1 MQFNNSLLAD
11 DEYLEMVRE
20 LYPFLRNKYKNV
32 KDIQLFWEL
41 LKMEIRS
48 ATISFAKGKVKI
60 RNMRELEVNKLL
72 EELDN
77 VICNSDNL
85 ENVEK
90 ELKYYDE
97 LKREL
102 NEIYER

>member
-1 MQFNNSLLAD
+1 MLFRS
-11 DEYLEMVRE
+11 LEMVGE

-41 LKMEIRS
+41 LKMEIKL
-48 ATISFAKGKVKI
+48 ATISFAKDKAKI

-77 VICNSDNL
+77 VQYAI
-85 ENVEK
+85 VTT
-90 ELKYYDE
+90 
-97 LKREL
+97 
-102 NEIYER
+102 

>member
-1 MQFNNSLLAD
+1 
-11 DEYLEMVRE
+11 
-20 LYPFLRNKYKNV
+20 LRNKYKNV

-48 ATISFAKGKVKI
+48 ATTSFAKGKAKT
-60 RNMRELEVNKLL
+60 RSMRELEVNKLL

-77 VICNSDNL
+77 IICNRANQ
-85 ENVEK
+85 EKVEK
-90 ELKYYDE
+90 GLKYYDK

-102 NEIYER
+102 NEIYERKSRAAMYRSKCR

>member
-1 MQFNNSLLAD
+1 
-11 DEYLEMVRE
+11 
-20 LYPFLRNKYKNV
+20 
-32 KDIQLFWEL
+32 
-41 LKMEIRS
+41 MEIRS

-90 ELKYYDE
+90 ELKY
-97 LKREL
+97 
-102 NEIYER
+102 

>member
-1 MQFNNSLLAD
+1 
-11 DEYLEMVRE
+11 
-20 LYPFLRNKYKNV
+20 
-32 KDIQLFWEL
+32 
-41 LKMEIRS
+41 MEIRS
-48 ATISFAKGKVKI
+48 ATISFAKGKAKI

-102 NEIYER
+102 NEIYERKGRAAMYRSKCRWVEKGERPTKYFFNLEKETITDK